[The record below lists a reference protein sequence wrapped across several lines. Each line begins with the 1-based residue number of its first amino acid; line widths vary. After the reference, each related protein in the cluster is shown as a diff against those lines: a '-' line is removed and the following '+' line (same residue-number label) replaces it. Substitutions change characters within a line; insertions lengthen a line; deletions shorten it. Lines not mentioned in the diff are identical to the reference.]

1 MRVQELC
8 VGGGLREGQ
17 NLQGKVGRAW
27 EMRFASVPRSPG
39 AMRAGP
45 HILYWLGHNRRSGEV
60 FSPGFWPLQL
70 WWVSQVGRRV

>member
-1 MRVQELC
+1 MRVQEPC

-27 EMRFASVPRSPG
+27 GMRFASVPSSPG
-39 AMRAGP
+39 VMRAGP
-45 HILYWLGHNRRSGEV
+45 HILYWLGNNRLSGEV

-70 WWVSQVGRRV
+70 WWVSQVGRRA